1 MYPFH
6 AGACKSATHIAWAGH
21 HTNSLLHTYPSP
33 QGLPALPSLKL
44 LVQRLL
50 GRQIQEGAHDSRT
63 DAACSLEVVQVWLCG
78 AGLLA
83 AQAAVLVC

>member
-1 MYPFH
+1 MQV
-6 AGACKSATHIAWAGH
+6 CVTH
-21 HTNSLLHTYPSP
+21 SLGRPSHQQPPSYVHPSP
-33 QGLPALPSLKL
+33 QGQPALPSLKL

-78 AGLLA
+78 GRLLA
-83 AQAAVLVC
+83 ARAAVLVC